1 MTLEVKVLEHIERSD
16 FSAEIQ
22 DTLPYHYRLYMK
34 KGRVFNANI
43 KCFNKLK
50 ILDKEQSEE
59 SNR

>member
-1 MTLEVKVLEHIERSD
+1 MYTYYDERSD

-34 KGRVFNANI
+34 KRRVFNANI